1 MNPVERFINYARIDT
16 QADGESGTTPSTE
29 KQKNLGRLLVQE
41 LKELGLEDAYMDEWG
56 IVYAH
61 LKGEG
66 DKIGLNAHQ
75 DTALEVTDTNC
86 NPRIVKNYDGKD
98 IRLNDKYVLSS
109 EEFPSLKQHIGKD
122 LVVTDGN
129 TLLGADDKAGI
140 AIIMSV
146 LEYLHD
152 HPEVKHHNISVSFTV
167 DEEIGEGPLHF
178 DLKKMDADYA
188 YTIDGGDI
196 SHIDYENFNA
206 QAVNV
211 KIEGVSVHPGEGKN
225 ALINALLLLN
235 ELIDTFPP
243 KETPYDANY
252 DEGYWHINS
261 IEGTSDACEMDMIL
275 RDFDYDNLL
284 RRGEYIQE
292 QARRIN
298 AKYPKAKI
306 EVTIRDQYYNM
317 IEKIRPHMHLV
328 DNAKEVMK
336 ELDITPIDSPIRGG
350 TDGAALSYKGLPC
363 PNLCTGGYNY
373 HGKYEYASIQEMRKV
388 VDILLGIVNKYG
400 KEF

>member
-1 MNPVERFINYARIDT
+1 MNPVDRFIKYAKIDT
-16 QADGESGTTPSTE
+16 QADGESGTTPSSE

-86 NPRIVKNYDGKD
+86 NPQIIRNYDGKD
-98 IRLNDKYVLSS
+98 VHLNDKYVLSS
-109 EEFPSLKQHIGKD
+109 EEFPSLKKHIGKD

-152 HPEVKHHNISVSFTV
+152 HPEVRHHNISVAFTV
-167 DEEIGEGPLHF
+167 DEEIGEGSLHF

-188 YTIDGGDI
+188 FTIDGGDI
-196 SHIDYENFNA
+196 DCIDYENFNA
-206 QAVNV
+206 QGVHVA
-211 KIEGVSVHPGEGKN
+211 IEGVSVHPGEGKN

-235 ELIDTFPP
+235 ELIDTLPP
-243 KETPYDANY
+243 KETPFDAGP
-252 DEGYWHINS
+252 DDGYWHINS
-261 IEGTSDACEMDMIL
+261 IQGTSDACEMDMIL

-284 RRGEYIQE
+284 RRGEYIKE
-292 QARRIN
+292 QAKLIN

-306 EVTIRDQYYNM
+306 EVTIKDQYYNM
-317 IEKIRPHMHLV
+317 LPYVLKDPRPVEK
-328 DNAKEVMK
+328 AKAALIK
-336 ELDITPIDSPIRGG
+336 NGLNPRSTKIRGG
-350 TDGAALSYKGLPC
+350 TDGATFSKMGLTT
-363 PNLCTGGYNY
+363 PNLGTGSANH
-373 HGKYEYASIQEMRKV
+373 HGRFEYLV
-388 VDILLGIVNKYG
+388 VQDFLKMINVVLDIVKL
-400 KEF
+400 

>member
-1 MNPVERFINYARIDT
+1 MDPVKRFIEYAKIDT
-16 QADGESGTTPSTE
+16 QADDTTGTTPSTE
-29 KQKNLGRLLVQE
+29 KQKNLGRLLVKQ

-75 DTALEVTDTNC
+75 DTALEVTDTGC
-86 NPRIVKNYDGKD
+86 NPQIIHNYDGKD
-98 IRLNDKYVLSS
+98 FPLNDKYVLSS
-109 EEFPSLKQHIGKD
+109 NEFPSLKKHIGKD

-167 DEEIGEGPLHF
+167 DEEIGEGPKHF

-196 SHIDYENFNA
+196 DCIDYENFNA
-206 QAVNV
+206 SQAHIH
-211 KIEGVSVHPGEGKN
+211 IEGVSVHPGEGKGL
-225 ALINALLLLN
+225 LINALVLLN
-235 ELIDTFPP
+235 ELVSTFP
-243 KETPYDANY
+243 KDQTPYDAGY
-252 DEGYWHINS
+252 DDGYWHMNNVN
-261 IEGTSDACEMDMIL
+261 GTSEVVDLDMIL

-284 RRGEYIQE
+284 KRGQFIRDEAAKLQK
-292 QARRIN
+292 
-298 AKYPKAKI
+298 KYPKAKI
-306 EVTIRDQYYNM
+306 EVTIREQYYNM
-317 IEKIRPHMHLV
+317 LPYVLKDSRPVEKAKAALV
-328 DNAKEVMK
+328 KNG
-336 ELDITPIDSPIRGG
+336 LTPRTTKIRGG
-350 TDGAALSYKGLPC
+350 TDGATFSKMGLTT
-363 PNLCTGGYNY
+363 PNLGTGSTNH
-373 HGKYEYASIQEMRKV
+373 HGRFEYLV
-388 VDILLGIVNKYG
+388 VQDFLKMIDVVLDIVRL
-400 KEF
+400 

>member
-16 QADGESGTTPSTE
+16 QADGESGTTPSSE
-29 KQKNLGRLLVQE
+29 KQKNLGRLLVKE
-41 LKELGLEDAYMDEWG
+41 LKELGLEDAFMDEWG

-86 NPRIVKNYDGKD
+86 NPQIIRNYNGEDYH
-98 IRLNDKYVLSS
+98 LNDKYVLSS
-109 EEFPSLKQHIGKD
+109 KEFPSLKKHIGKD

-152 HPEVKHHNISVSFTV
+152 HPEVKHHNISIAFTV

-196 SHIDYENFNA
+196 DCIDYENFNA
-206 QAVNV
+206 QSVKI

-235 ELIDTFPP
+235 ELINTFPP

-261 IEGTSDACEMDMIL
+261 IEGTSDACECDMIL

-284 RRGEYIQE
+284 RRGEHIKQ
-292 QARRIN
+292 QAALIN

-306 EVTIRDQYYNM
+306 EVIIKDQYYNM
-317 IEKIRPHMHLV
+317 LPYVLKDPRPVEK
-328 DNAKEVMK
+328 AKAALIK
-336 ELDITPIDSPIRGG
+336 NGLTPRTTKIRGG
-350 TDGAALSYKGLPC
+350 TDGATFSKMGLTT
-363 PNLCTGGYNY
+363 PNLGTGSTNH
-373 HGKYEYASIQEMRKV
+373 HGRYEYLVIQDFLKMIDV
-388 VDILLGIVNKYG
+388 VLDIVKL
-400 KEF
+400 

>member
-1 MNPVERFINYARIDT
+1 MNPVDRFINYAKIDT
-16 QADGESGTTPSTE
+16 QADGESGTTPSSE
-29 KQKNLGRLLVQE
+29 KQKNLGRLLVKE
-41 LKELGLEDAYMDEWG
+41 LKELGLEDAFMDEWG

-86 NPRIVKNYDGKD
+86 NPQIIRNYDGKD
-98 IRLNDKYVLSS
+98 YHLNDKYVLSS

-152 HPEVKHHNISVSFTV
+152 HPEVRHHNISVCFTV

-206 QAVNV
+206 AAAHVRV
-211 KIEGVSVHPGEGKN
+211 EGVSVHPGEGKN

-235 ELIDTFPP
+235 ELINTFPA
-243 KETPYDANY
+243 KETPFDAGYD
-252 DEGYWHINS
+252 DGYWHINS

-284 RRGEYIQE
+284 KRCDLVKNE
-292 QARRIN
+292 AKRIN
-298 AKYPKAKI
+298 TKYPKAKI
-306 EVTIRDQYYNM
+306 TVEIKEQYYNM
-317 IEKIRPHMHLV
+317 LQYVLKDPRPV
-328 DNAKEVMK
+328 DKAKAALIK
-336 ELDITPIDSPIRGG
+336 NGLTPVTTKIRGG
-350 TDGAALSYKGLPC
+350 TDGATFSKMGLTT
-363 PNLCTGGYNY
+363 PNLGTGSTNH
-373 HGKYEYASIQEMRKV
+373 HGRFEYLVIQDFLKMIDV
-388 VDILLGIVNKYG
+388 VLDIVKID
-400 KEF
+400 

>member
-16 QADGESGTTPSTE
+16 QADGESETTPSTE

-86 NPRIVKNYDGKD
+86 NPQIIHNYDGKD
-98 IRLNDKYVLSS
+98 YHLNDKYVLSS
-109 EEFPSLKQHIGKD
+109 DEFPSLKKHIGKD

-146 LEYLHD
+146 LDYLHD

-196 SHIDYENFNA
+196 DCIDYENFNA
-206 QAVNV
+206 QAVKV

-243 KETPYDANY
+243 KETPYDAGY
-252 DEGYWHINS
+252 DDGYWHINS
-261 IEGTSDACEMDMIL
+261 ITGTSDNCEMDMIL

-284 RRGEYIQE
+284 KRGELIKRE
-292 QARRIN
+292 AERIN
-298 AKYPKAKI
+298 KKYPKAKI
-306 EVTIRDQYYNM
+306 KVEIKDQYYNM
-317 IEKIRPHMHLV
+317 LQYVLKDPRPVEK
-328 DNAKEVMK
+328 AKAALIK
-336 ELDITPIDSPIRGG
+336 NGLTPRTTKIRGG
-350 TDGAALSYKGLPC
+350 TDGATFSKMGLTT
-363 PNLCTGGYNY
+363 PNLGTGSTNH
-373 HGKYEYASIQEMRKV
+373 HGRFEYLV
-388 VDILLGIVNKYG
+388 VQDFLKMIDIVLDIVKL
-400 KEF
+400 

>member
-1 MNPVERFINYARIDT
+1 MYDPVERFIKYARIDT
-16 QADGESGTTPSTE
+16 QASDESGCTPSTE
-29 KQKNLGRLLVQE
+29 KQKDLGRLLVQE
-41 LKELGLEDAYMDEWG
+41 LLELGLEDAYMDEWG

-66 DKIGLNAHQ
+66 DKIGLNAHM

-86 NPRIVKNYDGKD
+86 NPRIIKNYDGKD
-98 IRLNDKYVLSS
+98 IQLNDKYVLSS
-109 EEFPSLKQHIGKD
+109 KEFPSLNNHIGKD

-140 AIIMSV
+140 AIIMST
-146 LEYLHD
+146 LDYLHD
-152 HPEVKHHNISVSFTV
+152 HPEIRHHNISVCFTV

-188 YTIDGGDI
+188 YTIDGGEI
-196 SHIDYENFNA
+196 SNIDYENFNA
-206 QAVNV
+206 QGVNV

-235 ELIDTFPP
+235 ELIDTFPK

-261 IEGTSDACEMDMIL
+261 INGTSDACEMDMIL
-275 RDFDYDNLL
+275 RDFDYENLL
-284 RRGEYIQE
+284 RRGNHIKE
-292 QARRIN
+292 QAKLIN

-306 EVTIRDQYYNM
+306 EVNIKDQYYNM
-317 IEKIRPHMHLV
+317 LPYVLKDPRPVEK
-328 DNAKEVMK
+328 AKEALIK
-336 ELDITPIDSPIRGG
+336 NGLTPKSTKIRGG
-350 TDGAALSYKGLPC
+350 TDGATFSKMGLTT
-363 PNLCTGGYNY
+363 PNLGTGSTNH
-373 HGKYEYASIQEMRKV
+373 HGRYEYLVIQDFLKMIDV
-388 VDILLGIVNKYG
+388 VLDIVKL
-400 KEF
+400 

>member
-1 MNPVERFINYARIDT
+1 MNPVERFINYAKIDT

-29 KQKNLGRLLVQE
+29 KQKDLGRLLVKE

-152 HPEVKHHNISVSFTV
+152 HPEVKHHNISVPFTV

-243 KETPYDANY
+243 KETPYDAGY
-252 DEGYWHINS
+252 DDGYWHINS

-284 RRGEYIQE
+284 RRGEYIKE
-292 QARRIN
+292 QAKRIN
-298 AKYPKAKI
+298 AKHPKAKI
-306 EVTIRDQYYNM
+306 EVNIRDQYYNM
-317 IEKIRPHMHLV
+317 LQYVLKDPRPV
-328 DNAKEVMK
+328 DRAKAALIK
-336 ELDITPIDSPIRGG
+336 NGLTPVTTKIRGG
-350 TDGAALSYKGLPC
+350 TDGATFSKMGLTT
-363 PNLCTGGYNY
+363 PNLGTGSTNH
-373 HGKYEYASIQEMRKV
+373 HGRYEYLV
-388 VDILLGIVNKYG
+388 VQDFLKMIDVVLDIVKLD
-400 KEF
+400 